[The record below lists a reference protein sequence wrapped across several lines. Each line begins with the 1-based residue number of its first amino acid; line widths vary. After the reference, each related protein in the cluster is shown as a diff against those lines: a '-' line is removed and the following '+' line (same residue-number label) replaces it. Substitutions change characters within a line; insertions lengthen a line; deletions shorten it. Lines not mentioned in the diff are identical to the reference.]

1 MSTGGGQDR
10 AQRLIG
16 HLERLVSSL
25 VSGEKGAPEGA
36 VVRVD
41 APGLGVSHTAVA
53 GLARPDGA
61 AMTPA
66 HAFHLA
72 SIGKLMTATLVLQLA
87 EEGLFGPQGLEGRL
101 GDLGLLED
109 VLLDR
114 LHVREGVSRGRD
126 LTLRQ
131 LLTHTSGLGDAF
143 ADDATGTAEAL
154 GGPAPGS
161 LVPALWRAVKARRDG
176 APLTPDLSSRVWEAW
191 DPQRP
196 EDPEAGLLN
205 RYLDQL
211 GAAPVALP
219 GGRFH
224 YSDQGFVLL
233 AVLAERASGLP
244 YARLQR
250 RRIFEPLGLDGA
262 WMHMR
267 EPTPAAMEGLEC
279 DVWLNGVPLLAIG
292 ANLSFDF
299 GGGGQVMTAED
310 MSTFLDALL
319 AGRLFS
325 RPRTLGAMKAWITPA
340 GMTPPRAAI
349 GLGLQQ
355 RARTPGG
362 PRMTGHAGAWGA
374 QLWRDER
381 TGATV
386 AGTVNQRDP
395 GAWAFEI
402 LDRVHALQEESLG

>member
-1 MSTGGGQDR
+1 MSTVSGQDR
-10 AQRLIG
+10 AQRLVS
-16 HLERLVSSL
+16 HLEHLVSSL

-36 VVRVD
+36 VVRVE
-41 APGLGVSHTAVA
+41 APGLGVSHTAVT

-72 SIGKLMTATLVLQLA
+72 SVGKLMTATLVLQLA
-87 EEGLFGPQGLEGRL
+87 EEGGFGPKGLESRL
-101 GDLGLLED
+101 QDLGLLED
-109 VLLDR
+109 TLLDR
-114 LHVREGVSRGRD
+114 LHVRDGVSRGRD
-126 LTLRQ
+126 ITLRQ
-131 LLTHTSGLGDAF
+131 LLTHTAGLGDAF

-161 LVPALWRAVKARRDG
+161 LVPAVWRAVKARRDG
-176 APLTPDLSSRVWEAW
+176 APLTPDISSRFWEAW
-191 DPQRP
+191 DPGRP

-205 RYLDQL
+205 RYLHQL
-211 GAAPVALP
+211 GAAPVGPP
-219 GGRFH
+219 GERFH

-233 AVLAERASGLP
+233 AVLAERASGLS
-244 YARLQR
+244 YAQLQR
-250 RRIFEPLGLDGA
+250 RKIFDPLGLAGA

-267 EPTPAAMEGLEC
+267 EPVPTAMEGLEC

-299 GGGGQVMTAED
+299 GGGGQVMTAGD
-310 MSTFLDALL
+310 MSAFLDGLL

-325 RPRTLGAMKAWITPA
+325 RPETLKAMRTWTTPA

-355 RARTPGG
+355 WARTPGG

-402 LDRVHALQEESLG
+402 LDRVYALQEESPG